1 VIESGT
7 GEVVFEADTDDRA
20 ATHAAERPDCDPT
33 TYAAILETTE
43 AADLVPG

>member
-1 VIESGT
+1 VRWCSKPAPTIALRRMQPNG
-7 GEVVFEADTDDRA
+7 
-20 ATHAAERPDCDPT
+20 PDCDPT